1 MEMVAQLFAASY
13 LMSIGSVDGRYGAA
27 NELTAPPES
36 PFAAIV
42 RDCPYRPRR
51 EARVRRA
58 SRRAVA
64 AMTAGL
70 PRGIRGMT
78 HLTS

>member
-36 PFAAIV
+36 RSPRLSATVLTGPAAKHEFGEPL
-42 RDCPYRPRR
+42 DGPWPR
-51 EARVRRA
+51 
-58 SRRAVA
+58 
-64 AMTAGL
+64 
-70 PRGIRGMT
+70 
-78 HLTS
+78 